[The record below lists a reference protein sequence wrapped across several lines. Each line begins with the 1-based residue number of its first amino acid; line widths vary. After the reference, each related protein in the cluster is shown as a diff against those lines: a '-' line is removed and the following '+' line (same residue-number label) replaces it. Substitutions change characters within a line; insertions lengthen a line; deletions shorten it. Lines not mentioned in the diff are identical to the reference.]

1 MKKQNQETR
10 GFVRE
15 VERLID
21 AGVIKS
27 YRQLSDMTGINYT
40 TLSIVMNGKRDLP
53 IEHFISFEK
62 VFKIDKSQLYN
73 IGADLKTS
81 ENNITNHN
89 YIRND
94 TPPQVANEK
103 EVEYLKQ
110 IIKAKDETIEILK
123 QQLKKD

>member
-1 MKKQNQETR
+1 M
-10 GFVRE
+10 
-15 VERLID
+15 ID
-21 AGVIKS
+21 AGAIKS

-53 IEHFISFEK
+53 IEHFTSFEK
-62 VFKIDKSQLYN
+62 VFKIDKSHLYN

-89 YIRND
+89 YISNEN
-94 TPPQVANEK
+94 PPQVANEK

-110 IIKAKDETIEILK
+110 IIKAKDDIIEILK
-123 QQLKKD
+123 KQIEK